1 MKSLN
6 FKTEME
12 NIGNALNEQGIKIDA
27 TNDSRR
33 VFVVKLQNS
42 GINIDSVEQ
51 ADKLKDQIKEVYK
64 NGSGKNADEQEK
76 KSIQAIRQAISCF
89 KKSRKVITD
98 KAPDGETLSPNNY
111 LTYAEW
117 RKEVYNETPPTKI
130 EQILKWLKADDPE
143 ITIADLEKIVL
154 DSKACGEE
162 VAEAIAE
169 ALKGK

>member
-1 MKSLN
+1 MKALN
-6 FKTEME
+6 YKIEMKK
-12 NIGNALNEQGIKIDA
+12 IGTALNEQGIKIDA

-33 VFVVKLQNS
+33 VFVVKLQDS
-42 GINIDSVEQ
+42 GINLDSVEM
-51 ADKLKDQIKEVYK
+51 ADKLKTQIKEVFK

-98 KAPDGETLSPNNY
+98 KAPDGEMLSPNSY

-117 RKEVYNETPPTKI
+117 RKEVYNETPLTKI
-130 EQILKWLKADDPE
+130 EQLLKWLKADDPE

-169 ALKGK
+169 ALKEK

>member
-1 MKSLN
+1 MKALN
-6 FKTEME
+6 FKIEMKK
-12 NIGNALNEQGIKIDA
+12 IGTALNEQGIKIDA

-33 VFVVKLQNS
+33 VFVVKLQDS
-42 GINIDSVEQ
+42 GINLDSVEM
-51 ADKLKDQIKEVYK
+51 ADKLKTQIKEVFK

-98 KAPDGETLSPNNY
+98 KAPLGEMLSPNNY

-130 EQILKWLKADDPE
+130 EQILKWLAADEPE

-154 DSKACGEE
+154 DSKACGED